1 MATLKSIFLPTALMI
16 LAATA
21 QAFAITID
29 VCATAATDA
38 RFDSTGKF
46 FTAAAPIYP
55 GGTIAQSATPID
67 CSTITATP
75 IGTFFTVGAF
85 VTGLAGAGTDDLAL
99 VTWHFRIGTRAF
111 DTIGPVQATGGVFAA
126 GQTYPQ
132 TVVGATH
139 GIAAANGEATTTT
152 LDSSGFVFELKAP
165 GSDHKHKH

>member
-1 MATLKSIFLPTALMI
+1 MATLKFAFLLATLMM

-21 QAFAITID
+21 QALAITVD

-46 FTAAAPIYP
+46 FTAAAPIYS
-55 GGTIAQSATPID
+55 GGTIAQSTTPID

-85 VTGLAGAGTDDLAL
+85 VTGLAGAGADDLAL
-99 VTWHFRIGTRAF
+99 VTWHFRIGSRAF

-139 GIAAANGEATTTT
+139 GIAAANSEATVTT
-152 LDSSGFVFELKAP
+152 LDSSGFVLN
-165 GSDHKHKH
+165 